1 MTKAERLPD
10 GRVWL
15 QRDNGDALILS
26 APEAAVVR
34 AATDGHSLSV
44 IPGSAAQA
52 HLARH
57 RGLRPQP
64 PAVTWPADARAPGA
78 ALGVAATEEG

>member
-1 MTKAERLPD
+1 MTRAERLPT
-10 GRVWL
+10 GGVWL
-15 QRDNGDALILS
+15 QRDNGESLVLS
-26 APEAAVVR
+26 PAEAATIK
-34 AATDGHSLSV
+34 AALDGHSLSV

-57 RGLRPQP
+57 RALRPGP

-78 ALGVAATEEG
+78 AVGVAATEEG

>member
-34 AATDGHSLSV
+34 AATDGHSMSV
-44 IPGSAAQA
+44 VPGSAAEA
-52 HLARH
+52 HLTRH
-57 RGLRPQP
+57 RALRPQP
-64 PAVTWPADARAPGA
+64 PAATWPRIGEAPSPYKNA
-78 ALGVAATEEG
+78 APNEEG